1 MWKYSVYIRAVDTL
15 TLYFVGFMLSQ
26 LESLCYLCLFSNE
39 LNKKCNCVCVC
50 VDISFFIHVRV
61 NHHPVSGVCYLIH
74 RVTFFSLL
82 KLFSL
87 SLLFLDALL
96 LHFSLPLNI
105 SRCRIANMKP

>member
-1 MWKYSVYIRAVDTL
+1 M
-15 TLYFVGFMLSQ
+15 Q
-26 LESLCYLCLFSNE
+26 L
-39 LNKKCNCVCVC
+39 CVCVC